1 MPRDDRRDGPKALLY
16 RKVNTR
22 ARGVRHRTGGD
33 FRHERHTKRGADAT
47 ADGRGT
53 MHGTVRRGLDYTP
66 LFRFL
71 LSKVGARWTDVH
83 REAVARLDCEEP
95 IFWMVALREED
106 RRDVVLLGER
116 TFFSGLYVDADDV
129 LRVVNPALRASDME
143 LLCTCC
149 THTFNGVRFG

>member
-1 MPRDDRRDGPKALLY
+1 MSRDGHREPLY

-33 FRHERHTKRGADAT
+33 YRHDRHTRRGAEQT

-71 LSKVGARWTDVH
+71 LSRVGTPWADVH
-83 REAVARLDCEEP
+83 REAVARLDREEP
-95 IFWMVALREED
+95 MFWMVALREED
-106 RRDVVLLGER
+106 RRETFVVGGR
-116 TFFSGLYVDADDV
+116 TFWSGLYVDDDG
-129 LRVVNPALRASDME
+129 LLQRVNPALRAADIE
-143 LLCTCC
+143 PLCTCC